1 MILVSACLMGE
12 NVKYNGENNYSEKIA
27 EFLKDKEYV
36 LVCPEVLGGLSI
48 PRDPS
53 EIIKDKVI
61 SKTGKDVTKNF
72 ELGALQAL
80 EIAKQNKVTMAI
92 LKQSSPSCG
101 FGKIYDGTF
110 KNTKI
115 KGNGKTTELLLKE
128 GIKILTE
135 EDFVWFLQG

>member
-110 KNTKI
+110 LNNKI
-115 KGNGKTTELLLKE
+115 KGNGKTAELLLKE

-135 EDFVWFLQG
+135 EDFV